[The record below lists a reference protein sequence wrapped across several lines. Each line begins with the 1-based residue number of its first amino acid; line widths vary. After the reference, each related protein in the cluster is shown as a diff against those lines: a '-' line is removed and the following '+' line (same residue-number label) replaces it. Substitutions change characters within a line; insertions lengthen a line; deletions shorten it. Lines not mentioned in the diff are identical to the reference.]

1 LSEIRDPHTG
11 QRWLLVRDET
21 HPGGPG
27 RLVLAGAA
35 WKSAD
40 GATRRASDRLWEAGP
55 LPVIRAGD
63 RLIVE
68 EHTAAVDAVLEAR
81 AMNAAAAGA
90 VFAARL
96 TIGGKVVRAVAL
108 GPGRAVLQ
116 AQALQPETG
125 ARP

>member
-1 LSEIRDPHTG
+1 MSF
-11 QRWLLVRDET
+11 
-21 HPGGPG
+21 
-27 RLVLAGAA
+27 
-35 WKSAD
+35 
-40 GATRRASDRLWEAGP
+40 WEVDDHCT
-55 LPVIRAGD
+55 LPNCLMFFNSRNVND
-63 RLIVE
+63 
-68 EHTAAVDAVLEAR
+68 LEAR